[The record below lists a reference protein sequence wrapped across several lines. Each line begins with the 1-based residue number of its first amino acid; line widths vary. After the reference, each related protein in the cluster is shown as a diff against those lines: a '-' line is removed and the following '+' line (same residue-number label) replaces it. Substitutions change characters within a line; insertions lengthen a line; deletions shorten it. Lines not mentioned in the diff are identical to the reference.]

1 MATVKP
7 KSKVAAV
14 LEQPKAGRALGMW
27 ISAALSL
34 VCAVITLPFL
44 SWIKLVRIS
53 ELLQSLRID
62 IADIRLFSS
71 YSYFMYLWDFVTAS
85 KAGILGFP
93 AFILI
98 VLAVAAFIMN
108 LIFIS
113 IVLINK
119 VGKRG
124 HLQFYLYGKVAAIL
138 SMLAGLYCVWYC
150 FGWANA
156 KTYPGSFA
164 PTVIVYILIVLAL
177 VFYIVQKILEAEE
190 RKIYHEHGLLVEIKR
205 NWVLFIFLIP
215 CFVYFMINNYL
226 PMSGIYFAFVRF
238 NFKDGLFFSPFV
250 KMDNFRFLIKADL
263 WGLTYK
269 TILYNVVFIGLGNV
283 LQIFFAI
290 LVSQC
295 GVKWFKKTSQ
305 TLIFMPHFV
314 SFVIVKIFVFALL
327 EYQTGMITNMV
338 LNATGNRPDFYNKAS
353 YWPFIIVLVNIWK
366 GVGYGMVVYLATIMG
381 ISDEYYEAAKID
393 GANIYQQIQYITLP
407 LLKPTFVILLIYAI
421 GGIMRGQFELFYQLV
436 GSNAVLYPTTDILD
450 TYIYRITVSQP
461 TSMAYGTAAGLYQ
474 SVFGLAIV
482 LITNA
487 IIKKAD
493 ESLALF

>member
-1 MATVKP
+1 MATAKP
-7 KSKVAAV
+7 KSKVATV
-14 LEQPKAGRALGMW
+14 LEQPKGGRALGMW

-34 VCAVITLPFL
+34 VSAVFTLPFL
-44 SWIKLVRIS
+44 SWIQLVRIS
-53 ELLQSLRID
+53 ELLQTLGLGIED
-62 IADIRLFSS
+62 IHLYRS
-71 YSYFMYLWDFVTAS
+71 YSYFMFLWDFVAES

-93 AFILI
+93 AFMLI
-98 VLAVAAFIMN
+98 VLAVAAFVLNVIFV
-108 LIFIS
+108 LI
-113 IVLINK
+113 VVINK

-124 HLQFYLYGKVAAIL
+124 HLEFYVYGKIAALLTMFSGI
-138 SMLAGLYCVWYC
+138 YCIWYC

-164 PTVIVYILIVLAL
+164 PTVLVYIMIVVAL
-177 VFYIVQKILEAEE
+177 VTYVIQKILEAEE
-190 RKIYHEHGLLVEIKR
+190 RKIYHEHGLLIELKR

-215 CFVYFMINNYL
+215 CFVYFLINNYL
-226 PMSGIYFAFVRF
+226 PMAGIYFAFVRF

-250 KMDNFRFLIKADL
+250 KMDNFRFLIRADL

-269 TILYNVVFIGLGNV
+269 TILYNVVFIGLGNI

-295 GVKWFKKTSQ
+295 GIKWFKKTSQ

-314 SFVIVKIFVFALL
+314 SYVIVKIFVFALL
-327 EYQTGMITNMV
+327 EYNTGMITNIV
-338 LNATGNRPDFYNKAS
+338 KNTTGNWPDFYNKAS
-353 YWPFIIVLVNIWK
+353 YWPFIIVVANIWK

-421 GGIMRGQFELFYQLV
+421 GGIMRGQFDLFYQLT

-450 TYIYRITVSQP
+450 TYIYRITISQP

-474 SVFGLAIV
+474 SFFGLAIV

-487 IIKKAD
+487 IIKRAD